1 MINEERG
8 TSSISVPPKL
18 PVILKQFCK
27 AAIRTQ
33 PYDLLK
39 WSTAYFNALAEGSEP
54 PSKTRLEYPLET
66 AASGSCLTFGL
77 LKVLVRQ
84 LGDYNKTVPVEVI
97 LKRWTDLCLEITD
110 LNLIMI
116 VGKFRRKCQ
125 IKKFLAIAAGLL
137 GSSLFDTMLIIC
149 ELFTMEP
156 DGGSSMIPVNLFMEI
171 YEYLAGLNCGGEE
184 REPNQDLSEFV
195 IFESSECQST
205 SELKSDEVNSTQDS
219 TKHPS
224 VEGSEA
230 TEEQPVFEKQF
241 SNNYNQLSRDSEEII
256 DVLDKDHKTQSE
268 EKKILSVNVDNLLT
282 SNADGHQNVKSA
294 KMTKDSDNRSLAS
307 DDSIGL
313 EKTKSAR
320 IKNKCKINSNW
331 ISHYPM
337 IPGIGPKLS
346 SSEVTRVGKWM
357 AECSTVQGGMVGPR
371 NLRHFQCPPLDH
383 QKI

>member
-39 WSTAYFNALAEGSEP
+39 WSTAYFSALAEGSEP

-66 AASGSCLTFGL
+66 AANGSCLTFGL
-77 LKVLVRQ
+77 LKVLLRQ
-84 LGDYNKTVPVEVI
+84 LGDYNKTVAVEVI
-97 LKRWTDLCLEITD
+97 LKRWTDLCLDITD

-205 SELKSDEVNSTQDS
+205 SELKSEEANSTQDS
-219 TKHPS
+219 TKNPS

-230 TEEQPVFEKQF
+230 TEEQLAFDKQF

-256 DVLDKDHKTQSE
+256 DGLEKDNKTQSE
-268 EKKILSVNVDNLLT
+268 EKKILSANVDN
-282 SNADGHQNVKSA
+282 SNVDGHQNVKSV

-313 EKTKSAR
+313 ERTKSAR
-320 IKNKCKINSNW
+320 VKNNCKINSNW

-346 SSEVTRVGKWM
+346 SSEVTKVGKWM
-357 AECSTVQGGMVGPR
+357 TECSSVQGGMVGPR